1 MKTFEY
7 EVKDPMGIHARP
19 AGILVKT
26 AATFPCNIT
35 IESNGKTADAKK
47 IIAVMGLGV
56 KQGQV
61 IKANVDGES
70 EDDACTQLKAFFEEN
85 F

>member
-26 AATFPCNIT
+26 AATFLAT
-35 IESNGKTADAKK
+35 
-47 IIAVMGLGV
+47 
-56 KQGQV
+56 
-61 IKANVDGES
+61 
-70 EDDACTQLKAFFEEN
+70 
-85 F
+85 